1 MKTKEPIKRPK
12 VLVTGGLGFIG
23 HNVVVKL
30 INDGCDIA
38 IVDTKTDYGII
49 PKDELDYILKERFY
63 GIANRITQSNSL
75 NIEKRGSFKRIAA
88 DNWKYTP
95 QHIQIWKIAEPIIE
109 MPKMRG

>member
-1 MKTKEPIKRPK
+1 MSRRKTKEPIKRPK

-49 PKDELDYILKERFY
+49 PKD
-63 GIANRITQSNSL
+63 
-75 NIEKRGSFKRIAA
+75 
-88 DNWKYTP
+88 
-95 QHIQIWKIAEPIIE
+95 
-109 MPKMRG
+109 